1 MSNMH
6 LYPVV
11 KVDRQD
17 FSKEKSIT
25 VPNQNLSLR
34 DIILRFLRKE
44 TLPVDHEGTYQ
55 ENLGDLEKLQHE
67 DITVRK
73 EKAAH
78 IRSRLRAVEKH
89 HADLSKKA
97 VDAPPPGG
105 PPLGDV
111 TGAPA
116 GGGQAPPP
124 SPPITKT

>member
-1 MSNMH
+1 MSNLH

-17 FSKEKSIT
+17 FSREKSIT

-44 TLPVDHEGTYQ
+44 SLPVDHEGTYQ

-89 HADLSKKA
+89 HTDLSKKP
-97 VDAPPPGG
+97 VESPLPGT

-111 TGAPA
+111 TGRPTN
-116 GGGQAPPP
+116 GQAPPA
-124 SPPITKT
+124 SPVNTKT